1 MKKLEISQMEN
12 LQGGISGD
20 CAWAIAGLVAGFAG
34 AFVTTTPVGAGIFA
48 VGFVASSVG
57 MKSCKK

>member
-12 LQGGISGD
+12 LQGGRISSD

-57 MKSCKK
+57 MKSCK

>member
-12 LQGGISGD
+12 LQGGINSD

-57 MKSCKK
+57 MKSCN